1 MSFLRQ
7 IITEFRNILRVKFL
21 LIFGILILAVS
32 VALPVFTALTVTE
45 DNTGGGGGPI
55 IYESRAMSAEYYYKD
70 SYYPDDQQ
78 PITVDGVTILPDNPY
93 YWNIVSLQDQ
103 IDYMDSS
110 YFTTPG
116 ALDIALRLIDEQIDY
131 YVQFATYV
139 TTYQDYRVDL
149 AWNTQPLFDRFI
161 YQNSDTED
169 AAELKEAMQFFM
181 YMEPD
186 AYDKKYINISAEE
199 RLQALDEA
207 ETTIDSLLSIL
218 QNNDFPK
225 YIEMR
230 IQQENDNIKSL
241 EDQIDIQEQ
250 AIIDNPDQ
258 EESLNQ
264 IIEDLKK
271 QIEIVQT
278 TNIPILQYRLEKNII
293 PYDAVWQNTALDDIT
308 NCRQQLT
315 YTTIMKEEDFNKD
328 QYMAIQYGSY
338 ARYVAAIQAQIDE
351 LNNKILIAQSCLDA
365 DKPDMKYV
373 PTGARSITMQFLV
386 YSIAI
391 ALFAILVGG
400 WLMASEFQMGT
411 IRLLMIRPKTRLKIL
426 MSKFIA
432 GLLLCLALYVV
443 GTIINIVLNG
453 ICFGFGDYA
462 FPNFTVAGEIG
473 FFAYYIPKFLACMV
487 SIVFAYSVAY
497 MLSVLVKNIAVAI
510 AVPIVCF
517 VGSVVA
523 MNVFSY
529 SMTDW
534 IAYTPIPY
542 IQLSDFFR
550 PASDYMLPPV
560 KIMMQNGVPISL
572 ALGIIMLLVLAAVC
586 VVVSMLAFRKRD
598 ITN

>member
-1 MSFLRQ
+1 MDFLRQ
-7 IITEFRNILRVKFL
+7 IRTEFRNIFRVKFL
-21 LIFGILILAVS
+21 LIFGIIILAAS
-32 VALPVFTALTVTE
+32 VALPIISALTAT
-45 DNTGGGGGPI
+45 DQNNGGGGGGPI
-55 IYESRAMSAEYYYKD
+55 IYEARAASMAYYKEA
-70 SYYPDDQQ
+70 YPSDQQ

-93 YWNIVSLQDQ
+93 YWNIKSLQEQ
-103 IDYMDSS
+103 TDYMDSN

-116 ALDIALRLIDEQIDY
+116 ALDIALRVIDDQIAY

-149 AWNTQPLFDRFI
+149 AWNTQPLLDRFI
-161 YQNSDTED
+161 YQNTDTED
-169 AAELKEAMQFFM
+169 PAELKEAMQFFM

-186 AYDKKYINISAEE
+186 AYDKKYVTITPEE
-199 RLQALDEA
+199 RLKALDEA
-207 ETTIDSLLSIL
+207 ETYIQSLFDIL

-225 YIEMR
+225 YVEMR
-230 IQQENDNIKSL
+230 IQQEQDNIANL
-241 EDQIDIQEQ
+241 QDQIEIQEQ

-271 QIEIVQT
+271 QIAIVET
-278 TNIPILQYRLEKNII
+278 NNIPILQYRLEKNII
-293 PYDAVWQNTALDDIT
+293 PYTDVWQNTALDDIT
-308 NCRQQLT
+308 NSRQQLA
-315 YTTIMKEEDFNKD
+315 YTTIMKEEDFNRD
-328 QYMAIQYGSY
+328 QYMAIQYGTY

-351 LNNKILIAQSCLDA
+351 YNNKILIAQNCLDA
-365 DKPDMKYV
+365 EKPDMKYV

-386 YSIAI
+386 YSIAV

-426 MSKFIA
+426 MSKFVA
-432 GLLLCLALYVV
+432 GLLLCLALYAAGVLL
-443 GTIINIVLNG
+443 NIVLNG

-473 FFAYYIPKFLACMV
+473 FFGYYIPKFFACMV
-487 SIVFAYSVAY
+487 SIVFAYCVAY
-497 MLSVLVKNIAVAI
+497 MLSVLVKNIAIAI

-517 VGSVVA
+517 VGSVIA

-529 SMTDW
+529 TMADW

-542 IQLSDFFR
+542 VQLSDFFR
-550 PASDYMLPPV
+550 PASDWMLPPV

-572 ALGIIMLLVLAAVC
+572 TVGIIMLLVLSAVC
-586 VVVSMLAFRKRD
+586 AVVSMLAFRKRD